1 MQQFRILVAVIAAL
15 LATPLTLAKPGFAAN
30 PGDDRAVCA
39 RAIGAVERSSG
50 TPLKLLDAISLV
62 ESGRWDAARQ
72 ARFAWPWTISAA
84 GKGRFFTTK
93 RAAIAAV
100 RRLRKH
106 GVESIDVGCMQ
117 VNLYHHPAAFR
128 DLDEAF
134 DPMANVAYAA
144 RFLVRLRD
152 TTRSWTRA
160 VADYHSSE
168 RSRGGPYWRKV
179 RIAWNMALQSHYR
192 ARRAATIAAFRAR
205 RAQRLAARRIANR
218 RIPLRSPDGHG
229 GGT

>member
-30 PGDDRAVCA
+30 PGDARAVCA

-72 ARFAWPWTISAA
+72 ARFAWPWTIYAA
-84 GKGRFFTTK
+84 GKGRFFATK

-144 RFLVRLRD
+144 RFLVRLRH

-168 RSRGGPYWRKV
+168 RSRGGPYWLKV

-192 ARRAATIAAFRAR
+192 ARRAATIAAYRAR
-205 RAQRLAARRIANR
+205 RAQQLAARRIANR
-218 RIPLRSPDGHG
+218 RIHAGAADGRG